1 MVWIDFGVNRFLLD
15 DPEPIG
21 VPRRGRGAAALAGS
35 AALHGAVMLAAVAI
49 ARSSDTGPAALEA
62 ERAGERVVQ
71 LVYVPPAPPR
81 APVPVAALPTPRTPA
96 APPSSRVPEHDEPA
110 GGPSEPAAP
119 QAPVAAAPSS
129 VPPAAPA
136 APAAASAPSTAELMR
151 SEAQRL
157 FGRQSRPTARR
168 GGPAAA
174 PGFEIYLPPQSDG
187 CTPVRPQEGAP
198 VELVAVSG
206 RVYRQ
211 GTRTPLAG
219 AHLQMIGT
227 PYVAFSDATGAY
239 ELRFD
244 PALVDRCRTQ
254 YVRVTAP
261 GFRAQ
266 TLVLYLGPA
275 ASNDIPMSQR

>member
-1 MVWIDFGVNRFLLD
+1 VNRFLLD

-21 VPRRGRGAAALAGS
+21 VPRRGRSAAALAVS
-35 AALHGAVMLAAVAI
+35 AALHGAVMLTAVAI
-49 ARSSDTGPAALEA
+49 ARSNDAGPAGLEA

-71 LVYVPPAPPR
+71 LLYVPPAPPR
-81 APVPVAALPTPRTPA
+81 RPVAVAPLPTRPRTPA
-96 APPSSRVPEHDEPA
+96 ASPSPRVPEHDEPA

-119 QAPVAAAPSS
+119 QAPVAATPSS
-129 VPPAAPA
+129 DAPA
-136 APAAASAPSTAELMR
+136 APASPTPAASAPSTAELMR
-151 SEAQRL
+151 NEAQRL

-168 GGPAAA
+168 GGPAAE

-227 PYVAFSDATGAY
+227 PYVAFSDAAGAY
-239 ELRFD
+239 DLRFD

>member
-1 MVWIDFGVNRFLLD
+1 
-15 DPEPIG
+15 
-21 VPRRGRGAAALAGS
+21 
-35 AALHGAVMLAAVAI
+35 MLAAVAV
-49 ARSSDTGPAALEA
+49 ARSSDGGRVALDAEQGG
-62 ERAGERVVQ
+62 ERAVQ
-71 LVYVPPAPPR
+71 LLYVPPPAPRPPATMPSPPARPR
-81 APVPVAALPTPRTPA
+81 RPA
-96 APPSSRVPEHDEPA
+96 ATPSPPLPEHDAPV
-110 GGPSEPAAP
+110 GRPMQPAAP
-119 QAPVAAAPSS
+119 QELVAAAPPTASAAPSS
-129 VPPAAPA
+129 PPAPRSTA
-136 APAAASAPSTAELMR
+136 STAELMR

-157 FGRQSRPTARR
+157 FGRPSRPTARR
-168 GGPAAA
+168 GGPAAE

-187 CTPVRPQEGAP
+187 CTPVRPREEGAP

-211 GTRTPLAG
+211 GTRVPLAG

-227 PYVAFSDATGAY
+227 PYVAFSDAAGAY
-239 ELRFD
+239 DLRFD

-275 ASNDIPMSQR
+275 ASNDIPMAQR